1 MLLTPTRTTALATWR
16 RDTEAD
22 GTRVAVATV
31 PGGGELLPDVRISSR
46 HADAERSA
54 LDALTPVL
62 PRLGA
67 LANALLELRP
77 DTVAAAVHDLAPFA
91 TTALQA
97 LRDSHLAAPDHLPT
111 QRALALCCVAAGRA
125 GEAVFHLFRAIPGQY
140 HMLAVGP
147 RPELLRVHPEAHRAV
162 VLAANASRCL
172 GRADLGKRL
181 LVAWRTQLD
190 VARTAEITATFP
202 PHVLWRRPDIVRTIR
217 GVVQVGANVGDEL
230 PCWGRLGIRTL
241 VAFEPV
247 PAAYEALVATTASH
261 APAGADWRTV
271 PVAISDERGTLPFW
285 VGEQTGNSS
294 FLELHPDRSAFHKQN
309 RHAHR
314 IDVPTVTLDDWFGS
328 EPAVLAACNLLY
340 IDVQGVEHR
349 VLVGARRSLRAFD
362 FVVLELSETEIYAGS
377 WTAPRMD
384 ALMVELG
391 FRRIDAAPNGFPE
404 QLDAIYARIA

>member
-1 MLLTPTRTTALATWR
+1 MLLTPPPTALVPTWR
-16 RDTEAD
+16 HETAAD
-22 GTRVAVATV
+22 GTRVAVTAV
-31 PGGGELLPDVRISSR
+31 PEGGDLLPEVRVSTR

-54 LDALTPVL
+54 LDALAPVL
-62 PRLGA
+62 ARLA
-67 LANALLELRP
+67 PLAAALLELRS
-77 DTVAAAVHDLAPFA
+77 DTIALAAEGLARFAPAVLG
-91 TTALQA
+91 T

-111 QRALALCCVAAGRA
+111 QRALALCCAAAGRT
-125 GEAVFHLFRAIPGQY
+125 GEAMFHLLRAIPGQY

-147 RPELLRVHPEAHRAV
+147 RPELLRAHPTAHRAV
-162 VLAANASRCL
+162 VLAANAARWL
-172 GRADLGKRL
+172 GRAELGKRL

-202 PHVLWRRPDIVRTIR
+202 PHVLWRRPDLVRTIR

-247 PAAYEALVATTASH
+247 PAAYEELVRTAAAH
-261 APAGADWRTV
+261 APADADWRTV

-294 FLELHPDRSAFHKQN
+294 FLELHPERSAFHQQN

-314 IDVPTVTLDDWFGS
+314 IEVPTVTLDDWFAA
-328 EPAVLAACNLLY
+328 EPAALAACNLLY

-349 VLVGARRSLRAFD
+349 VLAGARRSLRAFD
-362 FVVLELSETEIYAGS
+362 LLVLELSETEIYAGS

-384 ALMVELG
+384 ALLAELG
-391 FRRIDAAPNGFPE
+391 FRRVDSAPNGFPE
-404 QLDAIYARIA
+404 QLDAIYARAV